1 MGAPLRKADELIQR
15 FLDSIGQSGGSQY
28 VELFRSWQGVIG
40 EHLAA
45 HSRPVD
51 VRGRHLVI
59 EADHPGWVQL
69 VMLARARILRELGR
83 RFPDLGL
90 TGIMVRNAAAA
101 PAAATTPQ
109 IAPAA
114 ATSGSPGN
122 HPAHQRAEPA
132 ADPQP
137 EPPPRPPS
145 RDDLEALERIPDDDL
160 RAALARLRGE
170 LPDAEGRD

>member
-1 MGAPLRKADELIQR
+1 MGAPLRKADELVQR
-15 FLDSIGQSGGSQY
+15 FLDSIGQSGGSEY

-69 VMLARARILRELGR
+69 VMLARGRILRELGR

-90 TGIMVRNAAAA
+90 TGIMVRNAAATPA
-101 PAAATTPQ
+101 DGPGSATPSGASAAAPPAGRGETP
-109 IAPAA
+109 
-114 ATSGSPGN
+114 GL
-122 HPAHQRAEPA
+122 RAKPA

-137 EPPPRPPS
+137 EAPPRPPS

-170 LPDAEGRD
+170 LPEEP